1 MLGLAL
7 FALAVVAL
15 WFCYLRVSRTQR
27 VESDGASIALQGWDV
42 LHGNLLL
49 HGWTVPDVSGTG
61 QALADTRARRCGR
74 VGG

>member
-1 MLGLAL
+1 MLGVGL
-7 FALAVVAL
+7 FVLAVVAL

-49 HGWTVPDVSGTG
+49 HGWTVPEQVPFYTVE
-61 QALADTRARRCGR
+61 TPEF
-74 VGG
+74 